1 LANAQNC
8 GTISKECLD
17 AFRAKVLSAHNVYR
31 LKHKVPAAK
40 IATNASITSVAQQY
54 ACTLINNFSFQHNTK
69 RGFVGENLYLS
80 MNSVPFNL
88 NSAANCASMYFLKY
102 IFIEYLSF

>member
-1 LANAQNC
+1 MANAQKNC
-8 GTISKECLD
+8 AAISKECLD

-40 IATNASITSVAQQY
+40 IAANATITSVAQQY
-54 ACTLINNFSFQHNTK
+54 ACTMISNFAFQHNTK

-88 NSAANCASMYFLKY
+88 NSAANCASKY
-102 IFIEYLSF
+102 YLNI